1 MIEKLEQSIEELSS
15 LKLALGEQEYL
26 KQEEP
31 ENYKL
36 SQALDTALEVLK
48 KELSKKASKN

>member
-36 SQALDTALEVLK
+36 SQALDTALEVLE
-48 KELSKKASKN
+48 KELSKKS